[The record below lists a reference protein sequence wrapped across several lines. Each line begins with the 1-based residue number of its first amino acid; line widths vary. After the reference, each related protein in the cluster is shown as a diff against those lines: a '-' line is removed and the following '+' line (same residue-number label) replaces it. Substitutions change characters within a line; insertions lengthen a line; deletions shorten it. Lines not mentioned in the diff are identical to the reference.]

1 MAKQPSNKE
10 FPKKINNIH
19 QASDTEQVL
28 FQRTENLL
36 ENIEQTIVGAL
47 SNIFFGATGKKTY
60 ADIQS
65 LINQQDAVKKLLSG
79 EITESFPASI
89 LNKHKDVVVIIDEEA
104 AGLLK

>member
-47 SNIFFGATGKKTY
+47 SNIFFF
-60 ADIQS
+60 
-65 LINQQDAVKKLLSG
+65 
-79 EITESFPASI
+79 SF
-89 LNKHKDVVVIIDEEA
+89 
-104 AGLLK
+104 

>member
-65 LINQQDAVKKLLSG
+65 LINQQDAVKKSVK
-79 EITESFPASI
+79 S
-89 LNKHKDVVVIIDEEA
+89 
-104 AGLLK
+104 

>member
-10 FPKKINNIH
+10 FPKKTTNIR

-47 SNIFFGATGKKTY
+47 SNIFF
-60 ADIQS
+60 IV
-65 LINQQDAVKKLLSG
+65 NVCR
-79 EITESFPASI
+79 SFFI
-89 LNKHKDVVVIIDEEA
+89 GCL
-104 AGLLK
+104 

>member
-10 FPKKINNIH
+10 FPKKTSNIR

-65 LINQQDAVKKLLSG
+65 LIN
-79 EITESFPASI
+79 
-89 LNKHKDVVVIIDEEA
+89 HKMQLKNLFFLK
-104 AGLLK
+104 GLLKDQLKRINQ